1 MKILASTNNKFIIH
15 ITDIWMVVTPAPEYE
30 VFMDDDLKGHY
41 ITTPEPIDGDFLD
54 ENEEVGAR
62 ESAVY
67 RKVTR
72 FMNEYFVDISPGEY
86 NCSLDVLVDEG
97 NLQIK
102 NVKYKRVADSD
113 YLDYDED
120 DWEDYYE
127 SGEFLNYPKEDFPG
141 EDYPNIAYELYG
153 DIDED

>member
-1 MKILASTNNKFIIH
+1 MKIIASKQNKFKLH
-15 ITDIWMVVTPAPEYE
+15 LDDVWMVVTPAPEYE
-30 VFMDDDLKGHY
+30 VFMDDDLKGDY
-41 ITTPEPIDGDFLD
+41 VTTPEPVDGDFLD
-54 ENEEVGAR
+54 PNGEVGTT

-67 RKVTR
+67 RKVKNY
-72 FMNEYFVDISPGEY
+72 MNDYFVDISPGEY

-102 NVKYKRVADSD
+102 NVKYKKVADSD

-120 DWEDYYE
+120 EWKDYYE

-141 EDYPNIAYELYG
+141 GDYPAIAYELYG